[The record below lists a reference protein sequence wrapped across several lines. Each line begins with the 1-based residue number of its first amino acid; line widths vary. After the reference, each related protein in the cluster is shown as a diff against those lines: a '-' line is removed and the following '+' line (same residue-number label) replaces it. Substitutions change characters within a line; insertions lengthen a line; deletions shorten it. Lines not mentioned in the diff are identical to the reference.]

1 MRFEMR
7 LPMVTRAVGLRLTRA
22 DCWYGSFSSGVIW
35 NVSTPKVCST
45 TRPTSA
51 ERAPVSARVAR
62 ASTSRCSLLVRAA
75 AGAASSM
82 SPLGAWSL
90 NSSVRMSS
98 VCSGGSDWNCGC
110 SRSVVPAMRMVM
122 R

>member
-1 MRFEMR
+1 M
-7 LPMVTRAVGLRLTRA
+7 LPSRA
-22 DCWYGSFSSGVIW
+22 DCWYGSDSRGVIW

-51 ERAPVSARVAR
+51 DSAPVSARVAL
-62 ASTSRCSLLVRAA
+62 ASTSRCSCSLGRCRR
-75 AGAASSM
+75 ASST

-98 VCSGGSDWNCGC
+98 DGSGGSDVNSGC
-110 SRSVVPAMRMVM
+110 SRSVVPAIRSVM